1 MFWYFHGSHYRK
13 SSPETK
19 ESTYISLI
27 EFLPQNIEIYPFNS
41 LSRYRGLKSFRTSP
55 WDPKENLPL
64 DYARYN
70 VLHLPLEYTMQMSF
84 PFLLFFF
91 MAQGITDLFRIF
103 QFQNFNRTKKKILKK
118 EDDDSEDK
126 AQVGKIHSSWL
137 FCLSLDRWVCFFFSR
152 HRYPSLRMYRLSFS
166 MKLLVLCKIYLKVLH
181 KKGQIWTIYWTSKWN
196 LSYILNSN

>member
-1 MFWYFHGSHYRK
+1 MNFSQK
-13 SSPETK
+13 
-19 ESTYISLI
+19 
-27 EFLPQNIEIYPFNS
+27 NIAIYPFNS

-70 VLHLPLEYTMQMSF
+70 VLHLPFDYAMQMSF
-84 PFLLFFF
+84 PILLFFF

-126 AQVGKIHSSWL
+126 AQVGKTHSS
-137 FCLSLDRWVCFFFSR
+137 
-152 HRYPSLRMYRLSFS
+152 
-166 MKLLVLCKIYLKVLH
+166 
-181 KKGQIWTIYWTSKWN
+181 
-196 LSYILNSN
+196 